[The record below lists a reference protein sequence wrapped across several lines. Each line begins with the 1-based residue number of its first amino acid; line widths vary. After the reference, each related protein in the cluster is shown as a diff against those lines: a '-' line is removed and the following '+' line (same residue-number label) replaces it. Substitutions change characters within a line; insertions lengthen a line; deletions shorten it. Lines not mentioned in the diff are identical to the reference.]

1 MTRPPADMPRDYSDH
16 ADLMAAL
23 SAENDI
29 DVQAAIR
36 AAVDK
41 YGVLPDQ
48 VTAASLLAIDTYG
61 HWNRAGKPVL
71 EDRDLYEALWAYA
84 DAIDHSDAGWIESL
98 DELARLAAEGRY
110 YSQGGRNDDLLA
122 ALATSR
128 RLAAASDEIL
138 LAAVQ
143 SARDAGRSWDFI
155 GEALG
160 IARQNAYRRYAH
172 RLRTP
177 VKTKRA

>member
-1 MTRPPADMPRDYSDH
+1 M
-16 ADLMAAL
+16 
-23 SAENDI
+23 N
-29 DVQAAIR
+29 
-36 AAVDK
+36 
-41 YGVLPDQ
+41 
-48 VTAASLLAIDTYG
+48 
-61 HWNRAGKPVL
+61 WNRAGKPVL

-84 DAIDHSDAGWIESL
+84 DAIDHSAAGWIESL

-122 ALATSR
+122 ARATSR

>member
-1 MTRPPADMPRDYSDH
+1 MAQNALDRWWWPVLMMFGPPDADSPNTAQSMAWGIKRNTNDELERLVGLRT

-122 ALATSR
+122 ALAT
-128 RLAAASDEIL
+128 
-138 LAAVQ
+138 
-143 SARDAGRSWDFI
+143 AGS
-155 GEALG
+155 
-160 IARQNAYRRYAH
+160 
-172 RLRTP
+172 
-177 VKTKRA
+177 